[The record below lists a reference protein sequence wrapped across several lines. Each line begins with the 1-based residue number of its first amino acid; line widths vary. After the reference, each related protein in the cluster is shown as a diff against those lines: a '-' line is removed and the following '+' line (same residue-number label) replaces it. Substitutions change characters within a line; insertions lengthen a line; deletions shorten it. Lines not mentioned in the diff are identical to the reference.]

1 MTARHLA
8 SGSGHN
14 SNSSG
19 VLSDDLLV
27 QQPRSYGVAVAT
39 LVMLVIMVATVVGWW
54 VLLPEIAPKRITIA
68 VLPFEQPVTTPGTPS
83 HIGEGV
89 AADIAIA
96 LAEVPDFVVLD
107 RAASFSFRSQ
117 RDVANRLAGEL
128 GATHVVEGRI
138 RRTAG
143 RTELSARLTNLADF
157 QVLWEEDLSGADAEL
172 FAMRDAVAR
181 AIAQK
186 LVLLGDVDVSAG
198 PPSGLDAYEAFL
210 EARALADAGD
220 TARASGLA
228 ERSLAL
234 DENNSYAHLLLG
246 ELYYR
251 EARPGARAHVARA
264 LAIDPGSAPARA
276 LKAHLGF
283 QADGNLA
290 AYHRSLTDLVARH
303 REATALRLLA
313 CLYEAVGRRDDA
325 RTAASHLRQL
335 DPLGV
340 RRSSCAPFPALDPDK
355 VRAVPWRSAEEVLAA
370 EPAGT

>member
-1 MTARHLA
+1 M
-8 SGSGHN
+8 
-14 SNSSG
+14 
-19 VLSDDLLV
+19 

-39 LVMLVIMVATVVGWW
+39 LAMLVIMVATVVGWW

-83 HIGEGV
+83 YLGEGI

-107 RAASFSFRSQ
+107 RAASFAFRSQ

-138 RRTAG
+138 RRAEG
-143 RTELSARLTNLADF
+143 RTELSARLTNLGDF

-181 AIAQK
+181 AIAEK

-198 PPSGLDAYEAFL
+198 PPTRLDAYEAFL
-210 EARALADAGD
+210 EARALSDAGD
-220 TARASGLA
+220 TTGGAAVA

-246 ELYYR
+246 ELYSR
-251 EARPGARAHVARA
+251 DVRPEAGVHVARA
-264 LAIDPGSAPARA
+264 LAIDPGSTPARA
-276 LKAHLGF
+276 LQSHLGF
-283 QADGNLA
+283 LADGDLT
-290 AYHRSLTDLVARH
+290 AYHRSLTDLVAGH
-303 REATALRLLA
+303 RDSSALRQLA
-313 CLYEAVGRRDDA
+313 CLYEAAGREDDA
-325 RTAASHLRQL
+325 LTAASYLRQL

-340 RRSSCAPFPALDPDK
+340 RPSGCAPFMTLDPDK
-355 VRAVPWRSAEEVLAA
+355 LRAVPWRTAAEVLAA
-370 EPAGT
+370 EPARA